1 MNSRELFDRRS
12 ELKHIISEL
21 RDELKSVD
29 QQLHDT
35 FFNQACDALR
45 ADGKDFGT
53 TNIVAGNRKLKA
65 TVRKK
70 VVWDQN
76 ELGLVLEA
84 MAPED
89 ARHYGKLTL
98 AVDERKYT
106 AAPPAVRNVLER
118 CRTVEVGGFTIEE
131 DE

>member
-1 MNSRELFDRRS
+1 MNSRELFERRE
-12 ELKHIISEL
+12 ELKHVISEL
-21 RDELKSVD
+21 RDELKDVE

-35 FFNQACDALR
+35 FFTQARDALR

-53 TNIVAGNRKLKA
+53 TYIVAGNRKLKA

-76 ELGLVLEA
+76 ELGCVLEA
-84 MAPED
+84 MPEED

-106 AAPPAVRNVLER
+106 AAPPAIRNLLEP

-131 DE
+131 SD

>member
-1 MNSRELFDRRS
+1 MNSRELFERRE
-12 ELKHIISEL
+12 ELKYVIADL
-21 RDELKSVD
+21 KVELKD
-29 QQLHDT
+29 IEQQISDT
-35 FFNQACDALR
+35 FLDQARDALR

-53 TNIVAGNRKLKA
+53 TYIVAGNRKLKA

-70 VVWDQN
+70 VVWDQD
-76 ELGLVLEA
+76 ELGNVLQS
-84 MAPED
+84 MPEQD

-106 AAPPAVRNVLER
+106 AAPPAIQEMLEP

-131 DE
+131 LE